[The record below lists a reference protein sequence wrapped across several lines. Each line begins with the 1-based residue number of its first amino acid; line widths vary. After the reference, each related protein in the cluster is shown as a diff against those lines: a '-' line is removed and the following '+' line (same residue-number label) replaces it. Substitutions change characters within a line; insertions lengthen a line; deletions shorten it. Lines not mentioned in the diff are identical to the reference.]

1 MPEIRPLEVCI
12 LTMKRK
18 GMQKHLDTDLFQKGL
33 VKIPSKGLIV
43 AH

>member
-12 LTMKRK
+12 PTMKRK
-18 GMQKHLDTDLFQKGL
+18 GMQKHLVTALFQKGL
-33 VKIPSKGLIV
+33 VKIQSKVLTV